1 MLVAGL
7 FKFVGTERR
16 QGFKDPSQVFYVLGL
31 AQGLDTL
38 RLYVNAEDF
47 GRYSSIVPYSDVTAE
62 LDYNPV
68 SNRVNLVS
76 INVPEEVKK

>member
-1 MLVAGL
+1 MLVCGV
-7 FKFVGTERR
+7 FKFVGAEKRN
-16 QGFKDPSQVFYVLGL
+16 GFKDPSQTFFVLGL
-31 AQGLDTL
+31 GQGLDTL
-38 RLYVNAEDF
+38 RLYVNAEDY

-68 SNRVNLVS
+68 TNRVNLVS